1 MEDFSGLWFDCET
14 VEGTTYEEQC
24 ACEKQ
29 CANFLV
35 PFNTYSPEVLENF
48 RVGRLVNAD
57 DEICLLR
64 EKHTAY
70 LLTGINAA
78 LPSGFVSLD
87 ASRPWICYWILHA
100 LYLLEKEP
108 IHLYPRVIA
117 TLQSMSQPQSNF
129 PLHSV
134 LSSSPSDTD
143 EKTNGILFSYVL
155 SYLTLSAPM
164 SYTPTCISHVTQ
176 T

>member
-1 MEDFSGLWFDCET
+1 MEDFSGLWFDCEA
-14 VEGTTYEEQC
+14 VEGTTYAEQC

-64 EKHTAY
+64 DKHTAY
-70 LLTGINAA
+70 LLAGISAA

-100 LYLLEKEP
+100 LHLLEKEP
-108 IHLYPRVIA
+108 VHLYQRVIA
-117 TLQSMSQPQSNF
+117 TLQAMSQPQPSS

-134 LSSSPSDTD
+134 LSCSPSASD
-143 EKTNGILFSYVL
+143 EKTDGI
-155 SYLTLSAPM
+155 
-164 SYTPTCISHVTQ
+164 
-176 T
+176 